1 VYFSGKILRLYVE
14 RTRIR
19 ITLDVPESQD
29 PETNVFDLPIEH
41 ENYNSLYSL
50 VLASAMNGH
59 EIMVRTPN
67 DNLAVVQSII
77 VDW

>member
-1 VYFSGKILRLYVE
+1 V
-14 RTRIR
+14 
-19 ITLDVPESQD
+19 ESQD
-29 PETNVFDLPIEH
+29 PETNVFELPIEH